1 VKVVG
6 AGSRSDEWSIQDLAK
21 AAGTTS
27 RTLRHYGQLGL
38 LPPSRIGVNGYRYYD
53 ERSLVRMQRILLL
66 RELGVGLPVIGEIL
80 AGERDAITALR
91 AQLDLLRQEQDRIG
105 RRIASVHTILG
116 KLERGERLVAAE
128 VFEEFDHT
136 QYKDEV
142 VERWGKDAYEGGDR
156 WWRSLSAAEKQA
168 FQQAQLDIAAAFGR
182 ARKAGLAPD
191 SAEVQKITA
200 RHYEWVTGGWQGRR
214 PGAQEFTGL
223 GEMYVADERFG
234 ANYDVHAEGTAELIR
249 DAMRVYAENNLE

>member
-1 VKVVG
+1 MG
-6 AGSRSDEWSIQDLAK
+6 AGTRNGEWSIQDLAK

-38 LPPSRIGVNGYRYYD
+38 LPPSRIGANGYRYYD
-53 ERSLVRMQRILLL
+53 EHSLVRLQRILLL
-66 RELGVGLPVIGEIL
+66 RELGVGLPVIGQIL

-91 AQLDLLRQEQDRIG
+91 AQLDLLRQEQERIR
-105 RRIASVHTILG
+105 RRIASVHTTLD

-142 VERWGKDAYEGGDR
+142 TERWGAEAYERGDR
-156 WWRSLSAAEKQA
+156 WWSSLTPAQKQE
-168 FQQAQLDIAAAFGR
+168 FQQTQVDIAADFGR
-182 ARKAGLAPD
+182 ARAAGLAPG
-191 SAEVQKITA
+191 SAEVQEIAA

-214 PGAQEFTGL
+214 PCAKEFAGL

-234 ANYDVHAEGTAELIR
+234 ANYDQHGTGTAELVR
-249 DAMRVYAENNLE
+249 DAMKYCADHNLE

>member
-1 VKVVG
+1 MG
-6 AGSRSDEWSIQDLAK
+6 AGTRNGEWSIQDLAK

-27 RTLRHYGQLGL
+27 RALRHYGQLGL
-38 LPPSRIGVNGYRYYD
+38 LPPSRIGANGYRYYD
-53 ERSLVRMQRILLL
+53 EYSLVRLQRILLL

-91 AQLDLLRQEQDRIG
+91 AQLELLRQEQERLR
-105 RRIASVHTILG
+105 RRIASVHTTLD

-136 QYKDEV
+136 QYRDEV
-142 VERWGKDAYEGGDR
+142 IERWGAEAYERGDR
-156 WWRSLSAAEKQA
+156 WWSSLTPAQKQE
-168 FQQAQLDIAAAFGR
+168 FQQTQVDIAADFGR
-182 ARKAGLAPD
+182 AHAAGLTPG
-191 SAEVQKITA
+191 SPEVQEITA

-214 PGAQEFTGL
+214 PCAKEFAGL

-234 ANYDVHAEGTAELIR
+234 ANYDQHGTGTAELVR
-249 DAMRVYAENNLE
+249 DAMKYYADHNLE